1 MAFSAQLDLSKFDGD
16 LGFTVGGPHAS
27 AQLGFSVASAGDVNG
42 DGVDDLIVGGP
53 PGAGQVWIVYG
64 NGAGFPASFNVNSLN
79 GANGFTVTGILNN
92 SDNFG
97 HSVAGAGD
105 INNDGFDDLIVGARL
120 AGSNDPGAAWI
131 IYGKAVQDAALSTSN
146 LIGAKGFKLTGDG
159 ANAQAGRTVASAGDI
174 NNDGFDDFLVTSPFH
189 ASTAV
194 QTGSVYVVF
203 GKGTAFANNTNL
215 AALDGTNG
223 FEIIGEAQND
233 MAGWSAASAGDV
245 NNDGFDD
252 ILVGAI
258 GVQVGAAR
266 SAGSAYLIYGKTTGY
281 TADLLLSDLAGPN
294 GTQFQGATAQSS
306 AANVASA
313 GDVNGDGFDDM
324 IIGAPGASGGGAE
337 TGRAYVVFGKAGG
350 FGANV
355 ALGALIESQGF
366 TIYGENLGDAVGSW
380 VSSAGDF
387 NGDGYDDVIVGAEAA
402 DASGAQSGAFYMIF
416 GRAGGFTA
424 RVNLSELDGSNGF
437 QITPTVG
444 EVGVDSKVSAA
455 GDLNNDGF
463 DDIVVGFGRDRGGL
477 TPLDFPGRSY
487 IIYGGTT
494 FADNVING
502 SAAAQTLNG
511 TATDDDISGLGGA
524 DKLNGLDGDDV
535 LGGGDG
541 ADRLMGGQ
549 GADTLRGGEANDY
562 LDGGLGDDVL
572 SGGAG
577 NDVFI
582 VDQAGDTVIEGIDAG
597 YDIVRASIDY
607 QLGSN
612 LEALE
617 LQGTGDIG
625 GTGNNIGN
633 RITGTSGDNVLSGG
647 GGGDTLLGGDGDDIL
662 IGGGEA
668 DLLTGGGGADTFV
681 MTNGS
686 LGGVLETD
694 TIFDLI
700 AAQGDIIDLSDI
712 DADTGLAGDQ
722 AFAIVSAFSKQAGQ
736 LTLTYTAPNN
746 ITTLRVDVNGDGKVD
761 YQVKITGDV
770 TAATAGWLL

>member
-1 MAFSAQLDLSKFDGD
+1 MAFSAVLDLAGFDSK
-16 LGFTVGGPHAS
+16 LGFTVDGPHAS
-27 AQLGFSVASAGDVNG
+27 AQLGFSVGSAGDVNG
-42 DGVDDLIVGGP
+42 DGIDDLILGGP
-53 PGAGQVWIVYG
+53 PGAGQAWIIYG
-64 NGAGFPASFNVNSLN
+64 NGAGFPASFDVNTLN
-79 GANGFTVTGILNN
+79 GANGFTVTGINSS

-97 HSVAGAGD
+97 YSVSSAGD
-105 INNDGFDDLIVGARL
+105 INNDGFDDLIIGARL
-120 AGSNDPGAAWI
+120 AGSPDPGAAWV
-131 IYGKAVQDAALSTSN
+131 IYGKANQGAVLSANT
-146 LIGAKGFKLTGDG
+146 LIGSTGFKLTGDG
-159 ANAQAGRTVASAGDI
+159 ANAQAGRSVASAGDI
-174 NNDGFDDFLVTSPFH
+174 NNDGFDDFLVSSPFH

-233 MAGWSAASAGDV
+233 MAGWSASSAGDV

-252 ILVGAI
+252 ILIGAREVTVGS
-258 GVQVGAAR
+258 AR
-266 SAGSAYLIYGKTTGY
+266 NAGSAYLIYGKATGY
-281 TADLLLSDLAGPN
+281 TADLLLSDLTGPN

-324 IIGAPGASGGGAE
+324 IIGAPGASE

-355 ALGALIESQGF
+355 ALGDLIESQGF

-402 DASGAQSGAFYMIF
+402 DASGAQSGGFYMIF

-494 FADNVING
+494 FADNVITG
-502 SAAAQTLNG
+502 TAANQTLNG
-511 TATDDDISGLGGA
+511 TAVDDDISGLAGA

-535 LGGGDG
+535 LDGGDG
-541 ADRLMGGQ
+541 ADRLTGGL
-549 GADTLRGGEANDY
+549 GADTLRGGAGNDY
-562 LDGGLGDDVL
+562 LDGGLGVDVL

-577 NDVFI
+577 NDVY
-582 VDQAGDTVIEGIDAG
+582 VVNQVGDTVIEGIDAG

-607 QLGSN
+607 VLTAHV
-612 LEALE
+612 EALE
-617 LQGTGDIG
+617 LQGTGNIN
-625 GTGNNIGN
+625 GTGNNLGN
-633 RITGTSGDNVLSGG
+633 RMTGTSGDNVLTGG
-647 GGGDTLLGGDGDDIL
+647 GGGDTLLGGDGNDRL
-662 IGGGEA
+662 IGGGEG
-668 DLLTGGGGADTFV
+668 DLLTGGLGADTFV

-700 AAQGDIIDLSDI
+700 AGQGDIIDLSDI
-712 DADTGLAGDQ
+712 DANTSLAGDQ
-722 AFAIVSAFSKQAGQ
+722 AFTIVSAFSKQAGQ
-736 LTLTYTAPNN
+736 LTLTYGSNN

-761 YQVKITGDV
+761 YQVKVTGDV
-770 TAATAGWLL
+770 TGDTAGWIL